1 MPASRRPSPAA
12 DPSRRRLIQSL
23 VVAGAGSWPL
33 AGWSAPA
40 SSPEAAMQVPLA
52 VGDHVNR
59 DFVLPLLN
67 LLAQAAGWRWDLQY
81 APMARVLALLERG
94 DCLAF
99 GLGRTPAREG
109 LLAFSDPLFSSRV
122 WPVYRRGRSLPVRS
136 LADLQGRT
144 VCLSR
149 AASYGA
155 QVDAAKG
162 RDFRVEYADGDP
174 RSRLRMLLA
183 DRCDVALM
191 THRSADPAALER
203 RLREEGGQPLQV
215 DIGPVPLVS
224 EPVHI
229 AGALGSPWLRVL
241 PALNAAL
248 RRQQPAIQALVDSS
262 L

>member
-1 MPASRRPSPAA
+1 M
-12 DPSRRRLIQSL
+12 
-23 VVAGAGSWPL
+23 VAGAGAWPRM
-33 AGWSAPA
+33 GRSASA
-40 SSPEAAMQVPLA
+40 SSPDALMQVPLA

-67 LLAQAAGWRWDLQY
+67 LLAQAAGWRWDLQF

-99 GLGRTPAREG
+99 GLGRTPARDG

-122 WPVYRRGRSLPVRS
+122 WPVYRRGRALQVRS

-203 RLREEGGQPLQV
+203 RLREEGGLPLQV

-241 PALNAAL
+241 PALNAGL

>member
-1 MPASRRPSPAA
+1 M
-12 DPSRRRLIQSL
+12 
-23 VVAGAGSWPL
+23 VVGVGPLPL
-33 AGWSAPA
+33 AGWSTTAP
-40 SSPEAAMQVPLA
+40 SPEAAMQVPLA
-52 VGDHVNR
+52 VSDHVNR

-67 LLAQAAGWRWDLQY
+67 LLAQAAGWRWDLQF

-122 WPVYRRGRSLPVRS
+122 WPVVRRGRALQVRS

-149 AASYGA
+149 AASYGP

-203 RLREEGGQPLQV
+203 RLREDGGLPLQV
-215 DIGPVPLVS
+215 EIGPVPLVS

-248 RRQQPAIQALVDSS
+248 RRQQPAIQGLVDSS